1 MGARNSSSRSSV
13 GAVQGIEVAVFATRK
28 FKKGEEINLCRG
40 GVADLTEEEDNKLR
54 QGGQKADFS
63 VLYSSRKKSFGLL
76 LGPARFVNVSTS
88 VGDSTFVGRSCVA
101 GVGTAAADQTL
112 WSKVNFDLFY
122 MRAA

>member
-1 MGARNSSSRSSV
+1 
-13 GAVQGIEVAVFATRK
+13 VFATRK

-76 LGPARFVNVSTS
+76 LGPARFVNVSQKLPAS
-88 VGDSTFVGRSCVA
+88 VRAGRERGNGS
-101 GVGTAAADQTL
+101 GGTAVSAGQD
-112 WSKVNFDLFY
+112 
-122 MRAA
+122 